1 MEIIRKK
8 LDKEVFCLTIPLVT
22 DASGAKYGKSEG
34 NAVRVDKKKN
44 SPYFVYQFFMN
55 VEDALVEKLL
65 KVFSLKSL
73 EQIDTIVKKHM
84 EKPELRYGQKELASR
99 VVEVLFGKE
108 AVQQAEKISKV
119 LFSGENIMETI
130 T

>member
-1 MEIIRKK
+1 M
-8 LDKEVFCLTIPLVT
+8 
-22 DASGAKYGKSEG
+22 
-34 NAVRVDKKKN
+34 NAD
-44 SPYFVYQFFMN
+44 
-55 VEDALVEKLL
+55 DALVEKLL

-73 EQIDTIVKKHM
+73 EQIETIVKKHM

-119 LFSGENIMETI
+119 LFG
-130 T
+130 

>member
-1 MEIIRKK
+1 
-8 LDKEVFCLTIPLVT
+8 
-22 DASGAKYGKSEG
+22 
-34 NAVRVDKKKN
+34 
-44 SPYFVYQFFMN
+44 MN
-55 VEDALVEKLL
+55 VEDVLVEKLL

-108 AVQQAEKISKV
+108 AVQQAEKISKI
-119 LFSGENIMETI
+119 LFGGADIMETI

>member
-1 MEIIRKK
+1 
-8 LDKEVFCLTIPLVT
+8 
-22 DASGAKYGKSEG
+22 
-34 NAVRVDKKKN
+34 
-44 SPYFVYQFFMN
+44 MN
-55 VEDALVEKLL
+55 VEDVLVEKLL

>member
-1 MEIIRKK
+1 
-8 LDKEVFCLTIPLVT
+8 
-22 DASGAKYGKSEG
+22 
-34 NAVRVDKKKN
+34 
-44 SPYFVYQFFMN
+44 MN

-73 EQIDTIVKKHM
+73 KDIEAIVAKHM

-119 LFSGENIMETI
+119 LFG
-130 T
+130 

>member
-1 MEIIRKK
+1 M
-8 LDKEVFCLTIPLVT
+8 
-22 DASGAKYGKSEG
+22 
-34 NAVRVDKKKN
+34 DKKKN

-55 VEDALVEKLL
+55 AEDALVGKLL

-73 EQIDTIVKKHM
+73 EEIDAIVKKHM
-84 EKPELRYGQKELASR
+84 EKPEIRYGQKELASW

-119 LFSGENIMETI
+119 LFGGADIMETI
-130 T
+130 KSFNKEDLAALAEET